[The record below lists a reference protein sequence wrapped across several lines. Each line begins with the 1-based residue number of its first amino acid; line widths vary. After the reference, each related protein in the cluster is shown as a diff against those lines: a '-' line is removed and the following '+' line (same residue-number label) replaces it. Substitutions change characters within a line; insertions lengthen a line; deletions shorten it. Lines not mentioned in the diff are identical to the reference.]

1 MLSYQVEVYNRKVIF
16 EATKQGEEEHGYVA
30 LDNVMVV
37 EAGEDGC
44 LTVPE
49 EAKVSTVP
57 PETTTPTKPAGITR
71 DVDPDPDKGFET
83 RRKNFLMSGIE
94 RIPLF
99 STGCLDSESGFGSGS
114 FSRGSA
120 PDPLSMKHIDYD

>member
-1 MLSYQVEVYNRKVIF
+1 MLLYQVEVYNRKVIF

-71 DVDPDPDKGFET
+71 VVDPDPDKVFENAQ
-83 RRKNFLMSGIE
+83 KKIF
-94 RIPLF
+94 
-99 STGCLDSESGFGSGS
+99 
-114 FSRGSA
+114 
-120 PDPLSMKHIDYD
+120 

>member
-71 DVDPDPDKGFET
+71 VVDPDPDKVFENAQ
-83 RRKNFLMSGIE
+83 KEFSDELE

-99 STGCLDSESGFGSGS
+99 STGCLDFESGFGSGS